1 MPLPVDGDHG
11 SGSIVGMLC
20 GHVPGRA
27 GAELRW
33 VASGNPGGVG
43 DVAGDHVPH
52 NVGDHKAKG
61 TSNVVLW
68 TLVSGLGFDVLEPG
82 LEVGSRVIGEGVGKG
97 NCRGSLRHD
106 GWVDGWMDGWMKQDL
121 ISTVDP
127 KLIRPDYVY
136 KNER

>member
-1 MPLPVDGDHG
+1 MSQGRDA
-11 SGSIVGMLC
+11 SIIGMLC

-33 VASGNPGGVG
+33 VALGDPGDIG

-82 LEVGSRVIGEGVGKG
+82 LEVGSRVIGERVGKG
-97 NCRGSLRHD
+97 DCRVSLSVSD
-106 GWVDGWMDGWMKQDL
+106 MMGGWMGGWMDG
-121 ISTVDP
+121 
-127 KLIRPDYVY
+127 
-136 KNER
+136 